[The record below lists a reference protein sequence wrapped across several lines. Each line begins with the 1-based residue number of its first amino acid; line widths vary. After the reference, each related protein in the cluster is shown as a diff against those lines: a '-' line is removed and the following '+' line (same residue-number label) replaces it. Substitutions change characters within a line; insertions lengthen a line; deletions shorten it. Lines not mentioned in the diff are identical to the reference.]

1 MLTDLSDVEFAFPAA
16 NIDLQILLQQR
27 LFKVSV
33 QETLIQDGR
42 KKSYLHLRRRTV
54 GEKKDLRCA
63 EQKTAAEKNIVCGD
77 GADL

>member
-16 NIDLQILLQQR
+16 NIDLQILLQLR

-54 GEKKDLRCA
+54 GEKNLRCA
-63 EQKTAAEKNIVCGD
+63 EQKTAAEKNIV
-77 GADL
+77 